1 MPYPSSPYSLNLRTK
16 SHTPGCLSDRNLR
29 DLRDLQPRRYSYYK
43 NRRIN
48 QDCGGC
54 SLSLALCLHKAMV
67 RLARLARARK
77 VEEGRD
83 EVKEGDEVQEE
94 VGRGDR
100 LHAPITMAEWRQPS
114 PPSHA
119 KMVQRRLISRTK
131 YMAVAW
137 VPMIC
142 LYLATR
148 TSSLN
153 ERCIHAGAQT
163 LAMHTRAF
171 SLLATSLCSDYRPDV
186 RAPV

>member
-1 MPYPSSPYSLNLRTK
+1 
-16 SHTPGCLSDRNLR
+16 
-29 DLRDLQPRRYSYYK
+29 
-43 NRRIN
+43 
-48 QDCGGC
+48 
-54 SLSLALCLHKAMV
+54 MV

-163 LAMHTRAF
+163 LATHTRAPCLPHPSALTIDPTF
-171 SLLATSLCSDYRPDV
+171 EPLCKRPFRRCHSAVHRRIMHRGMASARHTSRDDLRGHDSHGRHVCRRRTLCLEGESG
-186 RAPV
+186 